1 MDPVAAKRVAKIK
14 AAVQSERKLIAE
26 LAGQISEGRARDLLK
41 PASNLLDDVEEFFLN
56 AKTLAETRAP
66 DRMAAWLDGAELV
79 LRDARECRD
88 TVQGLVAEF
97 GPDMKV
103 VG

>member
-1 MDPVAAKRVAKIK
+1 
-14 AAVQSERKLIAE
+14 
-26 LAGQISEGRARDLLK
+26 
-41 PASNLLDDVEEFFLN
+41 
-56 AKTLAETRAP
+56 
-66 DRMAAWLDGAELV
+66 MAAWLDGAELV